1 MGRKVPQFTRFEPG
15 TCNTIDDE
23 SGFKVKMSETHR
35 RWEGYYVTEE
45 FWEPRQP
52 QDFPVTPRPPKSYN
66 NARAPEEPRFVDNT
80 ENGDDL

>member
-1 MGRKVPQFTRFEPG
+1 MGFKVPQFAHFESG

-23 SGFKVKMSETHR
+23 SGFKVKLSDTMR
-35 RWEGYYVTEE
+35 RWEGYIVTEE

-66 NARAPEEPRFVDNT
+66 NTRQEQLPVFVPN
-80 ENGDDL
+80 EDDIA

>member
-1 MGRKVPQFTRFEPG
+1 MGFKVPQFAHFEFG

-23 SGFKVKMSETHR
+23 SGFKVKLSATML
-35 RWEGYYVTEE
+35 RWEGYIVTEE

-66 NARAPEEPRFVDNT
+66 NARQEQLPVFVS
-80 ENGDDL
+80 GDEDIA